1 MNNSAYGKPIENLR
15 KRINVRLVDNAKEYL
30 KYVSK
35 ATFISQKKL
44 SKILLLFMKP
54 ALVLY
59 KPIYVGFTILE
70 LSKYLIYDFHYNVIK
85 KKFDADLQLTDTNSL
100 TYEIKSKD
108 VFEEFFKYKHLT
120 LVNINQIFFI

>member
-1 MNNSAYGKPIENLR
+1 ML
-15 KRINVRLVDNAKEYL
+15 AKQLLFL
-30 KYVSK
+30 K
-35 ATFISQKKL
+35 KKL
-44 SKILLLFMKP
+44 SKLLLLFRKP

-85 KKFDADLQLTDTNSL
+85 KKFDADLQFTDTNSL